1 MPIVTYFI
9 SYVWRTVRTILRS
22 VEHCKYTHFSMY
34 SCIEGHHKDEEEKKL
49 ANVSVCLAFTL
60 LSVGAQRGSMN
71 GWMDG

>member
-34 SCIEGHHKDEEEKKL
+34 SCIEGHHKDEEEKNL
-49 ANVSVCLAFTL
+49 QTLAFVWHL
-60 LSVGAQRGSMN
+60 LYSLWVLNEAR
-71 GWMDG
+71 